1 MSLRGFQIALAEMT
15 ASLAF
20 CRRVAADPDA
30 SLAGYELTDVE
41 RRRLAAAAGQRGMA
55 VNCTL
60 YRYNRITTL
69 ATIFPGALHLLGGE
83 ARAVAD
89 EFWAEHAPDR
99 NMRREAE
106 RFAAF
111 VRGALERGRLSSPYL
126 REVVDYEMM
135 RYELAMAPQPSRV
148 SEQDPGDDV
157 TSHPLVR
164 VATFAHD
171 PTILLRHL
179 TAKDP
184 LPYDDVPEGEFHLLL
199 DRRGSGLVERV
210 LDASVR

>member
-1 MSLRGFQIALAEMT
+1 MSLIAFQLALAEMT

-20 CRRVAADPDA
+20 CRRVAAEPDA
-30 SLAGYELTDVE
+30 ALAGYELTDLE
-41 RRRLAAAAGQRGMA
+41 RRRLAAAAGQRGMQ

-69 ATIFPGALHLLGGE
+69 ATIFSGTLHLLGGE

-89 EFWAEHAPDR
+89 EFWAEHLPDR

-111 VRGALERGRLSSPYL
+111 VRDALERGRLSSPYL

-135 RYELAMAPQPSRV
+135 RYELAMAPQPSRI
-148 SEQDPGDDV
+148 SEQGAVDAID
-157 TSHPLVR
+157 THPLVR
-164 VATFAHD
+164 VAIFQHD
-171 PTILLRHL
+171 PAILLRHL
-179 TAKDP
+179 AAKDP
-184 LPYDDVPEGEFHLLL
+184 LPYDDVPEDEYHLLL